1 MKKFLIITG
10 SILVVLI
17 LALVLIPFLFK
28 GKIVEGIKQAANEN
42 LNAHLDFEDI
52 GLTFFRN
59 FPDFTLN
66 LEKLT
71 IVNKAPFEGDTLVD
85 VNSFQIIV
93 DLMSLVKGDAYRIV
107 SIKLDQ
113 PDIFLHVLPSGEGNW
128 NITKE
133 TEEAAVQPDT
143 AKGEFNF
150 ALQNYL
156 IDNGHLVFQNDSTN
170 SIIEVSDLNHHGSG
184 DFTKDIFTLKTATEL
199 NLTMQ
204 SGGVNYL
211 KNVNA
216 ALDAEIAMDLN
227 NMKFTM
233 RENELRL
240 KNISL
245 AFDGFVQMPQAEGSP
260 GRKSEDITVDLTFN
274 AKQTDFK
281 DIMELIPAIYL
292 KDFENVKTAGKLA
305 LNGKIKGIYSN
316 KTIPGFDIRLNVEN
330 GMLETPEIPTSVK
343 NVNIDFAAT
352 NPGGDADQSVIQLK
366 KLHFEIADEPFT
378 ANMLLKNPISDP
390 LVKAGFEGR
399 LNLGNI
405 KNFLKLEEGTNVSG
419 IIRTNLKV
427 DGKIS
432 DIKKENAKAFKALG
446 EVAFENIAYQA
457 KSLPEKILVRAGKI
471 SFTPQQ
477 INLDQFDA
485 KIGEGDVKAKGLLDN
500 LLPFVLTDNQTL
512 HGQLSLNSTF
522 FNLNP
527 WMSDESSQMEAVEL
541 PANMEF
547 YMTANFGKVLYDNL
561 ELENVTGKLTLK
573 DQVLKLD
580 NLNMNLLN
588 GSMIASGTYDAR
600 APKNPQI
607 DFSLKINQLSFAQAF
622 EKFVTVQKFAPMA
635 QYMEGDFNAQFN
647 LNSKLDNHLMPV
659 WNSVKSFGN
668 IDVKKATI
676 KGFEPLNKVADAV
689 KFTPL
694 RNPALNN
701 INPNF
706 KIEAGR
712 FILDPFDMQVADT
725 KINVQGSNGIDRS
738 LDYKLAVNMPASML
752 KNESPSFLNQLFN
765 KQADLNQAETVKV
778 DVNVGGTIAN
788 PKITTSLA
796 DVVKSAAKN
805 QIEEKKEELKEEAK
819 KKVLDIFKPKK

>member
-42 LNAHLDFEDI
+42 LNATFNFEDI

-85 VNSFQIIV
+85 VHSFQIIV
-93 DLMSLVKGDAYRIV
+93 DLMSLIKGDAYRIV

-113 PDIFLHVLPSGEGNW
+113 PNIFLHVLPTGEGNW
-128 NITKE
+128 NIVKE
-133 TEEAAVQPDT
+133 TEGAAAAPDT
-143 AKGEFNF
+143 AEGGFNF
-150 ALQNYL
+150 ALQNYQ
-156 IDNGHLVFQNDSTN
+156 INNGHVVFQNDSTN
-170 SIIEVSDLNHHGSG
+170 STIDVSELNHEGSG
-184 DFTKDIFTLKTATEL
+184 DFTKDIFNLKTSTEL

-204 SGGVNYL
+204 TGGVSYF

-216 ALDAEIAMDLN
+216 ALDAEIEMDLK

-245 AFDGFVQMPQAEGSP
+245 AFDGFVQMPEG
-260 GRKSEDITVDLTFN
+260 SEDIMVDLTFD

-281 DIMELIPAIYL
+281 DIMELIPAVYL

-305 LNGKIKGIYSN
+305 LNGKIQGVYSA
-316 KTIPGFDIRLNVEN
+316 KTIPGFDIRLNVQN
-330 GMLETPEIPTSVK
+330 GMLETPDIPTSVK
-343 NVNIDFAAT
+343 NVNIDFIAT

-366 KLHFEIADEPFT
+366 KLHFEIAKEPFT
-378 ANMLLKNPISDP
+378 ADMLLKNPISDP
-390 LVKAGFEGR
+390 SLKAAFEGR

-405 KNFLKLEEGTNVSG
+405 KNFLNLEEGTSVSG
-419 IIRTNLKV
+419 IVRTNLKV

-446 EVAFENIAYQA
+446 EIAFENIVYQA
-457 KSLPEKILVRAGKI
+457 KALPEKIAVSSGKI

-477 INLDQFDA
+477 INLEQFDA
-485 KIGEGDVKAKGLLDN
+485 TIGDGDIKAKGLLDN
-500 LLPFVLTDNQTL
+500 LLPFVLEDNQVLKGWLT
-512 HGQLSLNSTF
+512 LNSNY

-527 WMSDESSQMEAVEL
+527 WISDESSQLEAVEL
-541 PANMEF
+541 PANVEF
-547 YMTANFGKVLYDNL
+547 YMTADFKKVLYDNL
-561 ELENVTGKLTLK
+561 DLENVTGKLTLK
-573 DQVLKLD
+573 DQILKLD

-588 GSMIASGTYDAR
+588 GSMTADGSYDSHNVQ
-600 APKNPQI
+600 NPQI
-607 DFSLKINQLSFAQAF
+607 DFNLKITQLNFAQAF

-635 QYMEGDFNAQFN
+635 QFIQGDFNAQFN
-647 LNSKLDNHLMPV
+647 LNSKLDNKLMPE
-659 WNSVKSFGN
+659 WNSVKGLGN

-676 KGFEPLNKVADAV
+676 NGFEPLNKVADAV
-689 KFTPL
+689 KFDAL
-694 RNPALNN
+694 KNPALNN

-706 KIEAGR
+706 KIDAGR
-712 FILDPFDMQVADT
+712 FILDPFDMQVEDA
-725 KINVQGSNGIDRS
+725 KINVQGSNGIDKS
-738 LDYKLAVNMPASML
+738 IDYTLGIDLPASRF
-752 KNESPSFLNQLFN
+752 KSEPASFVNQLFGGESN
-765 KQADLNQAETVKV
+765 LNEAETVKLNV
-778 DVNVGGTIAN
+778 GVGGTISN
-788 PKITTSLA
+788 PKITTSVK
-796 DVVKSAAKN
+796 DVVKSAV
-805 QIEEKKEELKEEAK
+805 EKKIDQKKEDVKKEAEK
-819 KKVLDIFKPKK
+819 KILDLIKPKKK